1 MLTLFVTFLHLQSVF
16 SKKVVVKYFGEDYL
30 VDGGCKAKDETVL
43 KYEHLKSVFS
53 KAKYFRLCL
62 THELSSERP
71 MRDIR

>member
-1 MLTLFVTFLHLQSVF
+1 MLLLALFVTFLRLSS

-53 KAKYFRLCL
+53 MKQGKVF
-62 THELSSERP
+62 
-71 MRDIR
+71 